1 MELKFVHMV
10 IINIFVFNV
19 VEKMYVNTKNCIIN
33 VLNAKE
39 DLHVNIIKEEQY
51 ASSAPHLVPVNIA
64 NPFPLLVHVGSP
76 IAFVATVCYILMLKF
91 PENIN

>member
-10 IINIFVFNV
+10 IINIFVFHV

-39 DLHVNIIKEEQY
+39 DLHANMIKEEQY
-51 ASSAPHLVPVNIA
+51 ASSAPHLLPVNIV
-64 NPFPLLVHVGSP
+64 NPSLLSVHDGNP
-76 IAFVATVCYILMLKF
+76 IVFVATVCYILMPTF
-91 PENIN
+91 HENIN